1 MLSGKKSDNSRETQ
15 HQVVENLDNLR
26 EVILERQ
33 KSRLLKKLIIQT
45 TLLTLSLPYMTEISV
60 VICHVT

>member
-1 MLSGKKSDNSRETQ
+1 MCLHIVCSVVDKYVIRLKNDNARETQ

-33 KSRLLKKLIIQT
+33 KSRLLKKLMNT
-45 TLLTLSLPYMTEISV
+45 YT
-60 VICHVT
+60 

>member
-1 MLSGKKSDNSRETQ
+1 MLSGKKRDNARETQ

-33 KSRLLKKLIIQT
+33 KSRLLKKT
-45 TLLTLSLPYMTEISV
+45 DEHFY
-60 VICHVT
+60 